1 MHFEPQ
7 QVSPGDSLIWGKEA
21 LELTVRHA
29 LVHVLVI
36 GAAIYLFAAQIWLSG
51 FLFASIPV
59 LFGLICVIAEAADN
73 GESPLSNLRTKNI
86 RVWGRLFMLGLY
98 PYLLAI
104 FGMALLSLLPLP
116 VHSATESTTYTGSFS
131 SGVIMLFAI
140 YAWLVAGP
148 FIWLA
153 APLLAVA
160 ELPMGVAY
168 TQANQAFKLN
178 GFVLVIPLILGVIAH
193 LAFLL
198 PVLVFPLIAIAGCM
212 MYASY
217 RHIWLGRGMNHPVAK
232 RISNPAGAQ
241 AV

>member
-7 QVSPGDSLIWGKEA
+7 QVSPRDSLLWGKEA

-29 LVHVLVI
+29 LVHVIVI
-36 GAAIYLFAAQIWLSG
+36 GAAIYLFAAQLWLSG

-59 LFGLICVIAEAADN
+59 LFGLVCVIAEAADE
-73 GESPLSNLRTKNI
+73 GESPISKLRSKNI

-104 FGMALLSLLPLP
+104 FGMALLSILP
-116 VHSATESTTYTGSFS
+116 VQAQSEVQATAYNGSFS

-168 TQANQAFKLN
+168 NQANQAFKLN
-178 GFVLVIPLILGVIAH
+178 GFVLAIPLALGVIAH
-193 LAFLL
+193 LGFLL
-198 PVLVFPLIAIAGCM
+198 PVLVFPLIAITGSM

-217 RHIWLGRGMNHPVAK
+217 RHIWLGRGMNHPVTK
-232 RISNPAGAQ
+232 KVSSPIGAQ
-241 AV
+241 AI

>member
-1 MHFEPQ
+1 MHFKPQ
-7 QVSPGDSLIWGKEA
+7 QVSPSDSLSWAQEA

-29 LVHVLVI
+29 ILNVSVI
-36 GAAIYLFAAQIWLSG
+36 GIAIYLFAAQIWLSG
-51 FLFASIPV
+51 FIFASIPV
-59 LFGLICVIAEAADN
+59 LFGIVCVIAQAADE
-73 GESPLSNLRTKNI
+73 GESPLQNLRSKNL

-98 PYLLAI
+98 PYLLAV
-104 FGMALLSLLPLP
+104 FGMALMSLLPLEP
-116 VHSATESTTYTGSFS
+116 HASAQPSAYNGTFS

-153 APLLAVA
+153 APLLSVA
-160 ELPMGVAY
+160 ELPMDIAY
-168 TQANQAFKLN
+168 NQANQAFKLN
-178 GFVLVIPLILGVIAH
+178 RFILLLPLVLGVFAH

-198 PVLVFPLIAIAGCM
+198 PVLVFPLIALTGSM

-217 RHIWLGRGMNHPVAK
+217 RHIWLGRGMNHPVRNK
-232 RISNPAGAQ
+232 VSSPIGTQ

>member
-7 QVSPGDSLIWGKEA
+7 QVSPQDSLLWGKEA

-29 LVHVLVI
+29 IIHVMVI
-36 GAAIYLFAAQIWLSG
+36 GVAIYIFAAQIWLSG

-59 LFGLICVIAEAADN
+59 LFGLVCVIAEAADE
-73 GESPLSNLRTKNI
+73 GVSPLSKLRAKNI

-104 FGMALLSLLPLP
+104 FGMVLISLLPIP
-116 VHSATESTTYTGSFS
+116 THSGVETTTYNGSFS

-168 TQANQAFKLN
+168 NQANQAFKLN
-178 GFVLVIPLILGVIAH
+178 RFVLVIPLVLGVIAH

-198 PVLVFPLIAIAGCM
+198 PVLVFPLIAITGSM

-217 RHIWLGRGMNHPVAK
+217 RHIWLGRGMNHPARKKVTSP
-232 RISNPAGAQ
+232 IGAQ
-241 AV
+241 AI

>member
-1 MHFEPQ
+1 
-7 QVSPGDSLIWGKEA
+7 
-21 LELTVRHA
+21 
-29 LVHVLVI
+29 
-36 GAAIYLFAAQIWLSG
+36 
-51 FLFASIPV
+51 
-59 LFGLICVIAEAADN
+59 
-73 GESPLSNLRTKNI
+73 
-86 RVWGRLFMLGLY
+86 MLGLY

-104 FGMALLSLLPLP
+104 FGMVLLSLLPIP
-116 VHSATESTTYTGSFS
+116 VHSTTESTAYTGSFS

-178 GFVLVIPLILGVIAH
+178 SFVLVIPLMLGVIAH

-198 PVLVFPLIAIAGCM
+198 PVLVFPLIAITGCM

-217 RHIWLGRGMNHPVAK
+217 RHIWLGRGMNHPVRK